1 MDRGSR
7 EWRGNPNGI
16 DSTFILR
23 LLIDQDLDHVILR
36 GLLLRVP
43 NLDVITAHQVGLSNA
58 SDPELLAWAAEHER
72 VIVTHDRRTMPYP
85 ATIRIA
91 RAEKIAGII
100 IVSRQLPVSQV
111 INDLEI
117 IVSCSDMVEWENV
130 VKHLPL

>member
-1 MDRGSR
+1 M
-7 EWRGNPNGI
+7 
-16 DSTFILR
+16 LR

-36 GLLLRVP
+36 ALLLRVQ
-43 NLDVITAHQVGLSNA
+43 NLDIITAHQVGLSNA
-58 SDPELLAWAAEHER
+58 SDPEILAWAAEQER
-72 VIVTHDRRTMPYP
+72 VVITHDRRSMPYH
-85 ATIRIA
+85 ATSRIA

-130 VKHLPL
+130 VKHLPF

>member
-1 MDRGSR
+1 M
-7 EWRGNPNGI
+7 
-16 DSTFILR
+16 LR

-36 GLLLRVP
+36 ALLLRVQ
-43 NLDVITAHQVGLSNA
+43 NLDVITAHQAGLSNA
-58 SDPELLAWAAEHER
+58 SDPELLAWAAEQER
-72 VIVTHDRRTMPYP
+72 VVITHDRRTMPYH
-85 ATIRIA
+85 ATSRIA

-117 IVSCSDMVEWENV
+117 IVLCSDMVEWENI

>member
-1 MDRGSR
+1 M
-7 EWRGNPNGI
+7 
-16 DSTFILR
+16 LR

-36 GLLLRVP
+36 ALLLRVQ
-43 NLDVITAHQVGLSNA
+43 NLDVLTAHQAGLSNA
-58 SDPELLAWAAEHER
+58 SDPDLLAWAAEQER
-72 VIVTHDRRTMPYP
+72 VVITHDRRTMPYH
-85 ATIRIA
+85 ATSRIA

-117 IVSCSDMVEWENV
+117 IVSCSDMVEWENI

>member
-1 MDRGSR
+1 M
-7 EWRGNPNGI
+7 
-16 DSTFILR
+16 LR

-36 GLLLRVP
+36 ALLLRVQ
-43 NLDVITAHQVGLSNA
+43 NLDVITAHQAGLSNA
-58 SDPELLAWAAEHER
+58 SDPELLAWAAEQER
-72 VIVTHDRRTMPYP
+72 VVITHDRRTMPYH
-85 ATIRIA
+85 ATSRIA

-117 IVSCSDMVEWENV
+117 IVSCSDMVEWENI

>member
-1 MDRGSR
+1 M
-7 EWRGNPNGI
+7 
-16 DSTFILR
+16 LR

-36 GLLLRVP
+36 GLLLRIP
-43 NLDVITAHQVGLSNA
+43 NLDVITAHEVGLSEV

-72 VIVTHDRRTMPYP
+72 VVITHDRRTMPYH
-85 ATIRIA
+85 ATIRIT
-91 RAEKIAGII
+91 RAEKVAGII

-111 INDLEI
+111 IDDLEM